1 MNRSEGMEVN
11 PFLRDVRAIS
21 TRAQGALGELERHT
35 DAATA
40 QALELLQTALTAETL
55 CVWRYTMMSVSLA
68 GLEQPRIGAEFQ
80 EQANDER
87 RHMEVIA
94 ARMRELGGTP
104 DFSPDGLETRF
115 GEFGTRADLA
125 GLIEHNL
132 AAERAVIGLYHRLIE
147 YFAPTD
153 PATARMLAD
162 ILDEESEHA
171 TDMQDLLAI
180 DYETDQDD

>member
-1 MNRSEGMEVN
+1 MDPIDGMEVN

-21 TRAQGALGELERHT
+21 SRAHGTLKERVRRT
-35 DAATA
+35 DDA
-40 QALELLQTALTAETL
+40 QAFDLLQTALTAEIL

-68 GLEQPRIGAEFQ
+68 GLKQPRIGSECQ

-87 RHMEVIA
+87 RHMVAIA
-94 ARMRELGGTP
+94 ARIRELGGTP
-104 DFSPDGLETRF
+104 EFSPDGLETRF
-115 GEFGTRADLA
+115 GEFGNRADLG

-132 AAERAVIGLYHRLIE
+132 AAEREVIALYARLIDH
-147 YFAPTD
+147 FSPTD
-153 PATARMLAD
+153 PVTARLLSD

-180 DYETDQDD
+180 DHGPDHET